1 MRASLMQSLISF
13 FMPDVYI
20 SLNFLMI
27 DGNWVWMVIVVALL
41 SRDLR
46 KKTSEQLQKFTTW
59 IFLCSVTFLFY
70 CLKFTFLRLVIDLPL
85 GYVEHGVA

>member
-13 FMPDVYI
+13 FMPDVNI

-41 SRDLR
+41 SRDLG
-46 KKTSEQLQKFTTW
+46 KKHLSSF
-59 IFLCSVTFLFY
+59 
-70 CLKFTFLRLVIDLPL
+70 RNLPL
-85 GYVEHGVA
+85 GFFFMLSDVLILLFKVYFPETSH